1 MRHIRPRFENMTKTK
16 EEINYSLCRFVC
28 EVRKQDGTEY
38 PSKTT
43 YEIITSLQKYLEM
56 KGVYVKFL
64 DDVVFKES
72 KLVLDS
78 EMKRKTTEG
87 QNKPVKQAEVIGHD
101 QKDVFWE
108 KGLLG
113 EDTPKQLLDT
123 MIYLAGLHFVVRG

>member
-1 MRHIRPRFENMTKTK
+1 M
-16 EEINYSLCRFVC
+16 C